1 MERGV
6 ITPSTEVL
14 TDGERFVMKDGIPAE
29 RIRYLALYWDKVV
42 LTDTNLMSTSL
53 SDDAILLESAGIL
66 RKQKYKVPT
75 SEIRG
80 QGSQVFPKLHLE
92 SLCKVTEELTLQN
105 PGQWTLEQIGDQLIL
120 PPEATQE
127 LITAD
132 FKLHNCLPVP
142 LPDFPIDKLIKFKYD
157 RDAELQ
163 ALRSCLDDL
172 YLEISRSQDIPRAMV
187 AQISRLEAAIRDLDK
202 VAKES
207 WKQRFLVDRKVSL
220 DLNLGSLKDG
230 ALTAGS
236 IGATF
241 NSPVIGLIAGAG
253 ATVLSNLKFELSS
266 SLQPSSPVGKQLE
279 LSYLSYAK
287 KDKIFG

>member
-14 TDGERFVMKDGIPAE
+14 IDGERFTMKDGIPAE

-53 SDDAILLESAGIL
+53 SDDAILLEDAGVL
-66 RKQKYKVPT
+66 RKQKYRINPSVM
-75 SEIRG
+75 
-80 QGSQVFPKLHLE
+80 QGNQSFPDMHLE
-92 SLCKVTEELTLQN
+92 ALCKVTEELTLKN

-120 PPEATQE
+120 PPESTGE

-142 LPDFPIDKLIKFKYD
+142 LPDYPIDKLIKFKYE
-157 RDAELQ
+157 RKAELQ
-163 ALRSCLDDL
+163 AFRSCLDEL
-172 YLEISRSQDIPRAMV
+172 YLEISKSQDIPRATI
-187 AQISRLEAAIRDLDK
+187 AQISRLKAAISDLDK

-207 WKQRFLVDRKVSL
+207 WKQRFLVDRKVSI

-230 ALTAGS
+230 AITAGA
-236 IGATF
+236 IGASF
-241 NSPVIGLIAGAG
+241 NSPAIGLIAGAG
-253 ATVLSNLKFELSS
+253 ATVLSSFKFELSS
-266 SLQPSSPVGKQLE
+266 SLQPSSPVGKQLD
-279 LSYLSYAK
+279 LSYLSYVK
-287 KDKIFG
+287 KDKIVS